1 MKYAF
6 FGALALLCTFTSTAQ
21 DSKKIDFNLDFES
34 TMNGTKLPVSY
45 QEWGKDYLVV
55 TDSTVSHT
63 GKKSVLMQKVKDD
76 ASFGCVAQG
85 IPAVYKGNTIAI
97 KGWLKLEGVKDGS
110 AGLFLRIDGASG
122 ILQFDNMLKE
132 KIAGTTDWKEY
143 AIELPLPED
152 AEKIYF
158 GALNSGTG
166 KVWADGLELLING
179 KDISKAKP
187 KVTKLYTADKDTEF
201 DAGSKI
207 SSINLTPQ
215 KTEDLKVLGLV
226 WGYLK
231 YYHPAVAAGD
241 YNWDA
246 ELFRIMPKVLAAK
259 TPQERDKALY
269 EWASSKG
276 KFTTGKSKPNKDAK
290 LQPDLAWIEKSGLS
304 SELQNFLISLKDA
317 KRPDEGYYIAFY
329 GGVGNPEFKH
339 EKAYADMDYK
349 DAGYRM
355 LALYRY
361 WNMIQYFFPNRH
373 LIDGDWKDVLTEFVP
388 RFANAENETEYKVA
402 LLEII
407 ARISDTHA
415 NIYGYDNALAAFKGS
430 NFAAAEVIFVE
441 EQALVNHFHDEE
453 KGKLTGLQKG
463 DVITAVNGKPVPEI
477 IKQQLKYT
485 PASNYPTKLRDIAHA
500 LLRTN
505 DSVLT
510 VDYTRNGQQL
520 SKTIKT
526 YSTGTINVYSGYQKK
541 DTCFKFISPKIGYL
555 YPGTIKND
563 YLPQILKDIKDTD
576 GLVID
581 LRCYPSE
588 FIVFSLGNHLGEKNK
603 DFVKFTRGS
612 LKNPGQ
618 FTFED
623 HAAVGGKK
631 NYKGKVVV
639 LVNETS
645 QSQAEYTA
653 MAFRSAGAI
662 IIGST
667 TAGADGNVS
676 EIILPGKLRS
686 MISGIGVYYPDGTE
700 TQRVG
705 IVPDIEVKPTLK
717 GMQAGR
723 DEVLEK
729 AIELINKK

>member
-1 MKYAF
+1 MKHAF
-6 FGALALLCTFTSTAQ
+6 CVAIALLCALTATAQ
-21 DSKKIDFNLDFES
+21 DAKTDFNLDFES

-55 TDSTVSHT
+55 TDSTVSHS

-85 IPAVYKGNTIAI
+85 IPAIYKGNTVAI

-110 AGLFLRIDGASG
+110 AGLFLRIDGAG
-122 ILQFDNMLKE
+122 GVLQFENMLKDN
-132 KIAGTTDWKEY
+132 ITGTADWKEY
-143 AIELPLPED
+143 AIELALPEN

-179 KDISKAKP
+179 KDISKAKLKTP
-187 KVTKLYTADKDTEF
+187 KLYAADKDTEF

-207 SSINLTPQ
+207 PSINLTPQ
-215 KTEDLKVLGLV
+215 KTEDLKILGLV

-231 YYHPAVAAGD
+231 YYHPEVAAGN

-246 ELFRIMPKVLAAK
+246 ELFRVMPKLLATN
-259 TPQERDKALY
+259 TPQQRDKVLY
-269 EWASSKG
+269 DWASSKG
-276 KFTTGKSKPNKDAK
+276 KFTTGTTKPNKDAK

-304 SELQNFLISLKDA
+304 NELQSFLVSLKDA
-317 KRPDEGYYIAFY
+317 KRPDESYYIGFY
-329 GGVGNPEFKH
+329 SGVNNPEFKH
-339 EKAYADMDYK
+339 EKPYADTDFN

-388 RFANAENETEYKVA
+388 RFANAKNETDYKVA

-407 ARISDTHA
+407 GRISDTHA
-415 NIYGYDNALAAFKGS
+415 NVWGYDNALGTFRGS
-430 NFAAAEVIFVE
+430 NFAAAEVTFIE
-441 EQALVNHFHDEE
+441 EQALVTNFYDEE
-453 KGKLTGLQKG
+453 KGKKTGLQKG
-463 DVITAVNGKPVPEI
+463 DIITAVNNKPVANFVKE
-477 IKQQLKYT
+477 QLKYY
-485 PASNYPTKLRDIAHA
+485 PASNYPTKLRDIARGV
-500 LLRTN
+500 LRSN
-505 DSVLT
+505 DT
-510 VDYTRNGQQL
+510 TITINYTRAGKQL
-520 SKTIKT
+520 SKTIST
-526 YSTGTINVYSGYQKK
+526 YPSNSINIYSSYQKK
-541 DTCFKFISPKIGYL
+541 DTCFKFINPKIAYL

-603 DFVKFTRGS
+603 DFVKFTQGS
-612 LKNPGQ
+612 LKNPGE
-618 FTFED
+618 FTYGD
-623 HAAVGGKK
+623 HASVGGKK
-631 NYKGKVVV
+631 SYKGKVVV

-653 MAFRSAGAI
+653 MAFRATGAV

-676 EIILPGKLRS
+676 DIILPGKVRS

-705 IVPDIEVKPTLK
+705 IVPDIEVKPTIK
-717 GMQAGR
+717 GIQAGR

-729 AIELINKK
+729 AIELINKKQ